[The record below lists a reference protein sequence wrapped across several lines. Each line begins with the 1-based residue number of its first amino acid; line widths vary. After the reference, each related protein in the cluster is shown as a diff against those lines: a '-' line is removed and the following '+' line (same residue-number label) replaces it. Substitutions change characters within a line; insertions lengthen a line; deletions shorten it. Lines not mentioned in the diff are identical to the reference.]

1 MYTNIKE
8 KKLRLISYLGAIE
21 KYIENK
27 ILGERAQQ
35 LEVQRESNYSLV
47 FFTFVEMK
55 FSALLFDFFSIKINF
70 H

>member
-47 FFTFVEMK
+47 FFTFV
-55 FSALLFDFFSIKINF
+55 
-70 H
+70 